1 MEGTTTNTM
10 TLLETAPLLTNQEV
24 TFAYSY
30 GDNRGGDA
38 QLLQQAESE
47 ASSASTLAGDEPGA
61 IILSPQHRT
70 NVWETFIHLIKG
82 YIGAGMLS
90 LPWAFSCL
98 GVKVGVLGV
107 CTLGGWTSYNCF
119 TVVSIKRYME
129 RLPGGDAA
137 AAKNNN
143 NNNTQAASNDDRN
156 SETSSNLTYPD
167 IGMYVSILF
176 ECVSED
182 DA

>member
-1 MEGTTTNTM
+1 MEGTTTNTV

-24 TFAYSY
+24 VTFALYH
-30 GDNRGGDA
+30 GGNRGGGDA
-38 QLLQQAESE
+38 QQQQDESE
-47 ASSASTLAGDEPGA
+47 ASSASTLAGDDEPGA
-61 IILSPQHRT
+61 IISHPHHRT
-70 NVWETFIHLIKG
+70 NVWETFIHLLKG

-129 RLPGGDAA
+129 RLPGGGDAR
-137 AAKNNN
+137 AAKLNNN
-143 NNNTQAASNDDRN
+143 QAAISNDDRN

-167 IGMYVSILF
+167 IGMYASI
-176 ECVSED
+176 
-182 DA
+182 